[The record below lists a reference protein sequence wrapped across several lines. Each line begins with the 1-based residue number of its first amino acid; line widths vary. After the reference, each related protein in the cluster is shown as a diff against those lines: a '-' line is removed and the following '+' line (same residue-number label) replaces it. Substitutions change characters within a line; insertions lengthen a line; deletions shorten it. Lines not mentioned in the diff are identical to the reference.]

1 MLRVILG
8 AISGI
13 AVAVLT
19 VVLFNWVS
27 HTVYPPP
34 PDIDISDTAAI
45 AEMMANAPLAA
56 LLIIVIGYV
65 VATFDGVF
73 LAAWIAGSKPYIYA
87 LLVGVLMLAAVIS
100 NLILIPHP
108 LWFSITSIVGII
120 AAAWAAAL
128 VVPKIRGAA

>member
-8 AISGI
+8 AVAGL

-19 VVLFNWVS
+19 VVLFNWIS

-34 PDIDISDTAAI
+34 PDIDISDTTAV
-45 AEMMANAPLAA
+45 AEMMAAAPFAA

-87 LLVGVLMLAAVIS
+87 LLVGVLMLVAVVS

-108 LWFSITSIVGII
+108 LWFSISSILGII
-120 AAAWAAAL
+120 VAAWAATI
-128 VVPKIRGAA
+128 VVPRVRGLR